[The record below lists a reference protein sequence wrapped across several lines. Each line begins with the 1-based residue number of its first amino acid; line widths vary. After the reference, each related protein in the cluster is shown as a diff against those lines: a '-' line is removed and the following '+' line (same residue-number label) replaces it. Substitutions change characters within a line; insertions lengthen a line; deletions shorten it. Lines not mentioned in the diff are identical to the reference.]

1 MNWHWEDRTME
12 DKTIRELF
20 KQLRQ
25 EEERAVPSFPEV
37 LRGNEAPGG
46 LEIFAY
52 LRQAAAVATVLVFS
66 ATLLLQ
72 LSRAPE
78 LNSTLPLTEWQSPT
92 DFLLLSSQEELV
104 STVPVLELEPWWNV
118 SERTDQ

>member
-1 MNWHWEDRTME
+1 MKWHWE

-25 EEERAVPSFPEV
+25 EEEKNVPSFQEV
-37 LRGNEAPGG
+37 LRGNEASGG

-52 LRQAAAVATVLVFS
+52 FRQAAAVATVLVFS
-66 ATLLLQ
+66 ATLLFQ

-78 LNSTLPLTEWQSPT
+78 LNSSLPLAEWQSPT

-104 STVPVLELEPWWNV
+104 TTVPVFEMEPWWSV
-118 SERTDQ
+118 LEGTDQ

>member
-1 MNWHWEDRTME
+1 MNSHWE

-25 EEERAVPSFPEV
+25 EEEKAVPSFHEV
-37 LRGNEAPGG
+37 LRGNKAPGG
-46 LEIFAY
+46 LDIFAY

-78 LNSTLPLTEWQSPT
+78 LNPSLPLSEWQSPT

-104 STVPVLELEPWWNV
+104 STVPVFELESWWNV
-118 SERTDQ
+118 LEGTDQ

>member
-1 MNWHWEDRTME
+1 MKWHWE

-25 EEERAVPSFPEV
+25 EEEKNVPSFQEV

-52 LRQAAAVATVLVFS
+52 FRQAAAVATVLVFS
-66 ATLLLQ
+66 ATLLFQ

-78 LNSTLPLTEWQSPT
+78 LNSSLPLAEWQSPT

-104 STVPVLELEPWWNV
+104 TTVPVFELEPWWNV
-118 SERTDQ
+118 LEGTDQLKLD

>member
-1 MNWHWEDRTME
+1 MKWHWE

-20 KQLRQ
+20 KQLR
-25 EEERAVPSFPEV
+25 EEEEKAVPSFQEV

-46 LEIFAY
+46 LEFLVY
-52 LRQAAAVATVLVFS
+52 FRQAAAIATVLVFS

-78 LNSTLPLTEWQSPT
+78 LYSSLPLAEWQSPT

-104 STVPVLELEPWWNV
+104 TTVPILEVEPWWNV
-118 SERTDQ
+118 LEGTVQ

>member
-1 MNWHWEDRTME
+1 MNWHWE

-20 KQLRQ
+20 KQLR
-25 EEERAVPSFPEV
+25 EEEEKAVPSFREV

-52 LRQAAAVATVLVFS
+52 FRQAAAVVTVLVFS
-66 ATLLLQ
+66 ATLLLH

-78 LNSTLPLTEWQSPT
+78 LNSTLPLSEWQSPT
-92 DFLLLSSQEELV
+92 DFLLFSSQEELV
-104 STVPVLELEPWWNV
+104 STVPVLESEPWWNV

>member
-1 MNWHWEDRTME
+1 MNWHWEDKTME

-25 EEERAVPSFPEV
+25 EEEKAVPSFQEV
-37 LRGNEAPGG
+37 LHGNEAPGG
-46 LEIFAY
+46 LELFAFF
-52 LRQAAAVATVLVFS
+52 RQAAAVAAVVVFS

-78 LNSTLPLTEWQSPT
+78 LNATLPLSEWQSPT

-104 STVPVLELEPWWNV
+104 STVPVLELPDFATSLIEL
-118 SERTDQ
+118 R

>member
-1 MNWHWEDRTME
+1 MNWHWEDKKME
-12 DKTIRELF
+12 DQTIRELF

-25 EEERAVPSFPEV
+25 EEERAVPSFQEV

-52 LRQAAAVATVLVFS
+52 LRQAAAVAMVLVFS

-78 LNSTLPLTEWQSPT
+78 LNSALPLSEWQSPT
-92 DFLLLSSQEELV
+92 DFLLISSQEELM
-104 STVPVLELEPWWNV
+104 STVPVLELPDFATSQIEF
-118 SERTDQ
+118 R

>member
-1 MNWHWEDRTME
+1 MNWQWEDKAME

-25 EEERAVPSFPEV
+25 EEEKTVPSFQEV
-37 LRGNEAPGG
+37 LRGNEARGG

-52 LRQAAAVATVLVFS
+52 LRQAAAVAMVVVFS

-78 LNSTLPLTEWQSPT
+78 LNSALPLSEWQSPT
-92 DFLLLSSQEELV
+92 DFLLLSSQEELMT
-104 STVPVLELEPWWNV
+104 TVPVLELPDFAISQIEF
-118 SERTDQ
+118 R

>member
-1 MNWHWEDRTME
+1 MNWHWE

-20 KQLRQ
+20 KQLR
-25 EEERAVPSFPEV
+25 EEEEKAVPSFQEV

-52 LRQAAAVATVLVFS
+52 FRQAAAVATVLAFS

-72 LSRAPE
+72 LSRVPE
-78 LNSTLPLTEWQSPT
+78 LHSSLPLSEWQSPT
-92 DFLLLSSQEELV
+92 NFLMLSSQEELV
-104 STVPVLELEPWWNV
+104 STVPVLELEQWWNV
-118 SERTDQ
+118 LERTDQ

>member
-1 MNWHWEDRTME
+1 MKWHLE

-25 EEERAVPSFPEV
+25 EEERVVPSFQEV
-37 LRGNEAPGG
+37 LRGNEAPNG

-52 LRQAAAVATVLVFS
+52 LRQVAAVAMVVVFS

-78 LNSTLPLTEWQSPT
+78 LNSTLPLSEWQSPT

-104 STVPVLELEPWWNV
+104 STVPVLELPDFAISLIEL
-118 SERTDQ
+118 R

>member
-1 MNWHWEDRTME
+1 MKWHWED
-12 DKTIRELF
+12 KTIKELF
-20 KQLRQ
+20 EQLR
-25 EEERAVPSFPEV
+25 EEEEKAVPSFQEV

-52 LRQAAAVATVLVFS
+52 FRQAVAVATVLVFS

-78 LNSTLPLTEWQSPT
+78 LNSSLSLAEWQSPT

-104 STVPVLELEPWWNV
+104 TTVPFLELGPWWNV

>member
-1 MNWHWEDRTME
+1 MKWHWE

-20 KQLRQ
+20 KQLR
-25 EEERAVPSFPEV
+25 EEEEKAVPSFQEV
-37 LRGNEAPGG
+37 LRGNEASGG

-52 LRQAAAVATVLVFS
+52 FRQVAAVVTVLVFS

-78 LNSTLPLTEWQSPT
+78 LNSALPLSEWQSPT
-92 DFLLLSSQEELV
+92 DFLLVSSQEELM
-104 STVPVLELEPWWNV
+104 STVPVLDLPDFAISQIEF
-118 SERTDQ
+118 R